1 MSSPFPRLHRSWAPK
16 VVLWGALWSLA
27 AASFPAWSLSLTLPS
42 KLYKP
47 EWILPQQDI
56 DASTVPV
63 TLPRMVSPLSG
74 LTYRFQNT
82 ARPLSEFME
91 IGKVRSLLVLHNG
104 RVAFEQNEWPYDET
118 SRQQSWSMMKG
129 VLGLLVGIAIDEQS
143 IASIDDPLE
152 RYAPALAQS
161 AFAGVTFRQA
171 LIMSSGVGFVEEK
184 DRVGVFVKAGLS
196 RATGGWR
203 GKSIRE
209 QVLDGALQ
217 RAQPPG
223 KQYSYASI
231 NSQAISMALEAAV
244 GQPLHRYLQDKL
256 WQPLGMPDKA
266 ELLTDAK
273 SDAFSLCCLYAT
285 PRSYAMLGQLMA
297 QGGRWQGKQII
308 SSRWVKNAT
317 TFADPLSWHARDVP
331 RTGKTMNLFGFAY
344 HWWPLEGDRGDFVT
358 LGVMGQ
364 AIYVS
369 PRQNVVVVRL
379 GHDDTPGAHAEEM
392 MALARAVADHLS
404 PIKK

>member
-1 MSSPFPRLHRSWAPK
+1 MSSPLSRLHRSWAPK
-16 VVLWGALWSLA
+16 VVLWGALWSLT

-266 ELLTDAK
+266 E
-273 SDAFSLCCLYAT
+273 
-285 PRSYAMLGQLMA
+285 
-297 QGGRWQGKQII
+297 
-308 SSRWVKNAT
+308 
-317 TFADPLSWHARDVP
+317 
-331 RTGKTMNLFGFAY
+331 
-344 HWWPLEGDRGDFVT
+344 
-358 LGVMGQ
+358 
-364 AIYVS
+364 
-369 PRQNVVVVRL
+369 
-379 GHDDTPGAHAEEM
+379 
-392 MALARAVADHLS
+392 
-404 PIKK
+404 